1 MCPLVGLV
9 GQQETNMDR
18 KQINLHELHE
28 WIADAREIVAMDVY
42 GIAETMLEPEQVHL
56 VDEKASSEELL
67 ELQTE
72 LQSILVLINR
82 LDTRFHDLFDC
93 Q

>member
-1 MCPLVGLV
+1 
-9 GQQETNMDR
+9 MDR

-28 WIADAREIVAMDVY
+28 WIADAREIVATE
-42 GIAETMLEPEQVHL
+42 ETMLEPEQVHL

-67 ELQTE
+67 EIQTE
-72 LQSILVLINR
+72 LRSILVLILR

>member
-1 MCPLVGLV
+1 
-9 GQQETNMDR
+9 MDR

-28 WIADAREIVAMDVY
+28 WIADAREITSTE
-42 GIAETMLEPEQVHL
+42 ETMLEPEQVHL
-56 VDEKASSEELL
+56 VDPGASPEELL
-67 ELQTE
+67 EIQTE
-72 LQSILVLINR
+72 LRSILALINR